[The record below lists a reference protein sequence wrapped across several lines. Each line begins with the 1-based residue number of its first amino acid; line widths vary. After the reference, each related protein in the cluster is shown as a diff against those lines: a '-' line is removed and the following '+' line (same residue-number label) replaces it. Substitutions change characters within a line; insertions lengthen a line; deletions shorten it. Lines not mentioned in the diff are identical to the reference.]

1 MKVDVLQVFVSTSA
15 IFGIGILWLNLN
27 QKVFATVCRLVS
39 APFEE
44 DRKKNATF
52 VLVGSLL
59 RSLFLSDLSYE
70 GKFFCQDCWDILLQ
84 EKTRGEL
91 ILD

>member
-1 MKVDVLQVFVSTSA
+1 MKVDVLQAFVSTST

-27 QKVFATVCRLVS
+27 QKVSATVCRLVS

-44 DRKKNATF
+44 DRKKKCNVCSCRISVTIS

-59 RSLFLSDLSYE
+59 R
-70 GKFFCQDCWDILLQ
+70 GQVLLPGLLRYPV
-84 EKTRGEL
+84 TRKNKG
-91 ILD
+91 